1 MAYRYVVVGSFHD
14 AVATTLSASK
24 TPREAKPVMKKNHH
38 KERTVEDSTR
48 TCAVVFVTG

>member
-1 MAYRYVVVGSFHD
+1 MAYRCVVVGSFHD

-38 KERTVEDSTR
+38 KEKTVEDSTR
-48 TCAVVFVTG
+48 TCTVVLVTG